1 MNPDSRPLAR
11 LRAHFSLPLAVL
23 SVGVFAFV
31 ALDTARHGV
40 IAAPAEVSRLLP
52 HPDSAIPL
60 PLPLAPAVTV
70 IQDALL
76 VAFQV
81 HPLPAVTVVLPV
93 PPPDPTVWEV
103 GEIDGAHAWYV
114 NVFEVVLAVDPPGP
128 TADTRAS

>member
-1 MNPDSRPLAR
+1 MPDCDTVNVWPAIVSVPVRADVDPLAAM
-11 LRAHFSLPLAVL
+11 LNV
-23 SVGVFAFV
+23 VV
-31 ALDTARHGV
+31 
-40 IAAPAEVSRLLP
+40 
-52 HPDSAIPL
+52 PL
-60 PLPLAPAVTV
+60 PLPLAPAVMV

-114 NVFEVVLAVDPPGP
+114 KVFEVVLAVEPPGP